1 MDDIENRYSLA
12 YKHIAKVINSS
23 MPFRQQI
30 NSVASGT
37 AKGLQASG
45 CVVLLLNPRSEY
57 LDIAG
62 AYGLSDAYLH
72 KGPINARKSYP
83 EIMDGKIVAVDDVF
97 TDKRTQY
104 PQQAKEEKLKS
115 ILGAPIIQKD
125 EVVGEIR
132 VYTREKRHF
141 KPNEKDF
148 IATVANLIAVMLEKN
163 ELFQYLNDRHE
174 SFLAQQKKL
183 TSFSDLPLAPMRQLS
198 FSHPSEE
205 EFARLL
211 DFYQVEWLYEPRS
224 FPLAYDNNRI
234 TEMFTPDFYLPE
246 INLYIELTTTKQ
258 SLITEKNHKVRCLKE
273 LYPDVN
279 IRLLNKVDY
288 LKLLAKFG
296 FMPPD
301 ENKMIGIQKY
311 LFNKTQIQR
320 RVKSLAK
327 QISSDYR
334 GSDLVLIG
342 ILKGMVC
349 FMSDLM
355 QNISIPLNID
365 FMAIST
371 PSNKTDISVKI
382 TKDLDIDI
390 KGKHVLM
397 VEDIVDT
404 GMTLN
409 FVLNYLSTKEP
420 ASLKVCTLL
429 DKRVRRLIDVPLD
442 YVGFEIPDEF
452 VVGYGLDVG
461 GKYRNLP
468 FIAMLEIESPK

>member
-1 MDDIENRYSLA
+1 MNEVENRYSLA
-12 YKHIAKVINSS
+12 YKQIGKILNSS
-23 MPFRQQI
+23 MQPKQQFNNI
-30 NSVASGT
+30 AASA

-45 CVVLLLNPRSEY
+45 CTILLLNARKEY

-62 AYGLSDAYLH
+62 AFGLSDVYLR

-83 EIMDGKIVAVDDVF
+83 EILEGKIVAVDDVL
-97 TDKRTQY
+97 TDNRTQF
-104 PQQAKEEKLKS
+104 PRHAVEEKIRS

-125 EVVGEIR
+125 DVIGEIR
-132 VYTREKRHF
+132 IYTHDKRHF

-148 IATVANLIAVMLEKN
+148 ISTVANYIAILLEKN
-163 ELFQYLNDRHE
+163 ELHQYLNDRHE
-174 SFLAQQKKL
+174 SLLSQQKKL
-183 TSFSDLPLAPMRQLS
+183 TSFSDLPLTPMRQLS

-224 FPLAYDNNRI
+224 FPLDWDNDRI

-258 SLITEKNHKVRCLKE
+258 SLITLKNHKVRRLKE

-320 RVKSLAK
+320 RIRSLSK
-327 QISSDYR
+327 QISSDYS
-334 GSDLVLIG
+334 GTDLVLIG
-342 ILKGMVC
+342 ILKGVIC

-355 QNISIPLNID
+355 QNMTIPVAID
-365 FMAIST
+365 FMAISAPNSKSDT
-371 PSNKTDISVKI
+371 SVKI
-382 TKDLDIDI
+382 TKDIDIDI
-390 KGKHVLM
+390 KGKHVMM

-409 FVLNYLSTKEP
+409 FVLNYLSSKEP
-420 ASLKVCTLL
+420 ASLKVCSLL

-442 YVGFEIPDEF
+442 YIGFEIPDEF

-468 FIAMLEIESPK
+468 FIATLE

>member
-12 YKHIAKVINSS
+12 YKQIAKVINSS
-23 MPFRQQI
+23 LQIKQQI
-30 NSVASGT
+30 NSIAASA

-45 CVVLLLNPRSEY
+45 AAVMLLNPRKEY

-72 KGPINARKSYP
+72 KGAINARRSHP
-83 EIMDGKIVAVDDVF
+83 EILEGKIIAIEDVVL
-97 TDKRTQY
+97 DKRTQY
-104 PQQAKEEKLKS
+104 PLAAKEEKLKS
-115 ILGAPIIQKD
+115 LLGAPIVQKN

-132 VYTREKRHF
+132 IYTREKRHF

-148 IATVANLIAVMLEKN
+148 ISTVANLLAALLEKN

-183 TSFSDLPLAPMRQLS
+183 TSFSDLPLAPIRQLS

-224 FPLAYDNNRI
+224 FPLAYDKNRI

-279 IRLLNKVDY
+279 IRLLNKGDY

-301 ENKMIGIQKY
+301 ENKMVGIQKY

-320 RVKSLAK
+320 RVRSLAK
-327 QISSDYR
+327 QISSDYS

-342 ILKGMVC
+342 ILKGMIC

-355 QNISIPLNID
+355 QNMTIPLTID

-371 PSNKTDISVKI
+371 PSNKADTSVKI
-382 TKDLDIDI
+382 TKDFDIDI

-420 ASLKVCTLL
+420 ASLKVCTLM

-468 FIAMLEIESPK
+468 FIATLE

>member
-12 YKHIAKVINSS
+12 YKQIAKVINSS
-23 MPFRQQI
+23 LQIRQQI
-30 NSVASGT
+30 NSIASST

-45 CVVLLLNPRSEY
+45 CAIMLLNPHKEY

-62 AYGLSDAYLH
+62 AFGLSDAYLR
-72 KGPINARKSYP
+72 KGAINARKSYP
-83 EIMDGKIVAVDDVF
+83 EILDGKIVAIEDVLV
-97 TDKRTQY
+97 DKRTQY
-104 PQQAKEEKLKS
+104 PQQAREEKLKS
-115 ILGAPIIQKD
+115 LLGAPITQKE

-132 VYTREKRHF
+132 IYTREKRHF

-148 IATVANLIAVMLEKN
+148 IATVANFVAVLLEKN
-163 ELFQYLNDRHE
+163 DLYQYLNNRHE

-183 TSFSDLPLAPMRQLS
+183 TSFSDLPLSPIRQLS

-224 FPLAYDNNRI
+224 FPLAYDKNRI

-258 SLITEKNHKVRCLKE
+258 SLITEKNHKVRSLKE

-279 IRLLNKVDY
+279 IRLLNKGDY

-296 FMPPD
+296 YMPPD
-301 ENKMIGIQKY
+301 ENKMVGVQKY
-311 LFNKTQIQR
+311 LFNKNQIQR

-327 QISSDYR
+327 QISSDYH

-355 QNISIPLNID
+355 QNMSIPLTID

-371 PSNKTDISVKI
+371 PSNKSDTSVRI

-390 KGKHVLM
+390 KGKHILM

-409 FVLNYLSTKEP
+409 FVLNYLANKEP

-468 FIAMLEIESPK
+468 FIAMLE

>member
-1 MDDIENRYSLA
+1 MDEVENRYSLA
-12 YKHIAKVINSS
+12 YKQIARIINSS
-23 MPFRQQI
+23 LQTRQQLNAI
-30 NSVASGT
+30 ASGA

-45 CVVLLLNPRSEY
+45 CAIMLLNPHKQY

-62 AYGLSDAYLH
+62 AFGLSDNYLR
-72 KGPINARKSYP
+72 KGPVNARKSYP
-83 EIMDGKIVAVDDVF
+83 DILDGKIVAVEDVLV
-97 TDKRTQY
+97 DKRTQY
-104 PQQAKEEKLKS
+104 PQAAREEKLKS
-115 ILGAPIIQKD
+115 LLGAPIIQKD

-163 ELFQYLNDRHE
+163 DLHQLLDDRHE
-174 SFLAQQKKL
+174 ALQAQQKKL
-183 TSFSDLPLAPMRQLS
+183 TSFSDLPLFPMRQLN

-224 FPLAYDNNRI
+224 FPLAYENNRI

-246 INLYIELTTTKQ
+246 INLYIELTTTRQ
-258 SLITEKNHKVRCLKE
+258 SLITEKNHKVRSLKE

-279 IRLLNKVDY
+279 IRLLNKGDY

-296 FMPPD
+296 YMPPD
-301 ENKMIGIQKY
+301 ENKMVGVGKY
-311 LFNKTQIQR
+311 LFSKTQIQR

-355 QNISIPLNID
+355 QNISIPLTID

-371 PSNKTDISVKI
+371 PSSTGDPSVKI

-409 FVLNYLSTKEP
+409 FVLNYLAGKNP

-429 DKRVRRLIDVPLD
+429 DKRVRRLIDVPLY

-468 FIAMLEIESPK
+468 FIAMLE